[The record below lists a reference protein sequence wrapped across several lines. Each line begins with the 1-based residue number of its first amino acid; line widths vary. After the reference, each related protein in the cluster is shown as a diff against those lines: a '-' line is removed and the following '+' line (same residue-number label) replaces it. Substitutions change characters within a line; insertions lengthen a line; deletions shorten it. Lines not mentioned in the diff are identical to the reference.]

1 MRHVRA
7 GVLTQ
12 ESVVRL
18 LSTTFI
24 PWGLDATASAALR
37 AQAEGVG
44 YEGAVPFLAILSP
57 AGEVIAGAS
66 PQSLLADL
74 RAAIADH
81 PEWPVSSPEDA
92 NSLAKAYQ
100 AFESARWEEAAQLAE
115 EQFAARGEPQAA
127 LLAAASH
134 LRALPVPAERILTG
148 RHYFAASDEA
158 SFASNE
164 RAASLLE
171 AAFDATE
178 LGAEEGPP
186 CDAITVE
193 FARLSLVQ
201 GDTAGAREVLEE
213 GIATWPESTR
223 LGEMYYW
230 LGMSHLAEQDEAQ
243 ALAVWKRGRSRAPA
257 SHWSLRAKLLT
268 IGGRQ

>member
-1 MRHVRA
+1 MRA
-7 GVLTQ
+7 GVLTH

-18 LSTTFI
+18 LSTSFI
-24 PWGLDATASAALR
+24 PLMLDTSASAVIR
-37 AQAEGVG
+37 SQAEGVG
-44 YEGAVPFLAILSP
+44 YKGAVPFLAILSP
-57 AGEVIAGAS
+57 SGRVIAGTS
-66 PQSLLADL
+66 PQSLLVDL

-81 PEWPVSSPEDA
+81 PEWAPGSSSEDA
-92 NSLAKAYQ
+92 NPLATAYQ
-100 AFESARWEEAAQLAE
+100 AFALARWEEAAKLAE
-115 EQFAARGEPQAA
+115 EQFAARGEPRAA

-134 LRALPVPAERILTG
+134 LRALRVPAEQILTD
-148 RHYFAASDEA
+148 RHFFAASDEA

-171 AAFDATE
+171 AAFDATKS
-178 LGAEEGPP
+178 GAEGGASF
-186 CDAITVE
+186 DAITVE

-201 GDTAGAREVLEE
+201 GDAAGAREVLEE
-213 GIATWPESTR
+213 GIATWPGSTR

-230 LGMSHLAEQDEAQ
+230 LGMSHLAEEDEAQ
-243 ALAVWKRGRSRAPA
+243 ALAVWKRGRCKAPA